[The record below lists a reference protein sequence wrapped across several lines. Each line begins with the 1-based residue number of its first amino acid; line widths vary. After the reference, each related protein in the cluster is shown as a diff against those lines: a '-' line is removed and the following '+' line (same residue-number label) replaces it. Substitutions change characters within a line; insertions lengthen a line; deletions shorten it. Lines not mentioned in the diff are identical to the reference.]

1 MNYEITEKWEPIQN
15 IDITRR
21 TPEEWA
27 KIYNV
32 KLVNNVGGWWDE
44 YEWAYNFD
52 GLAYL
57 PNKFNDDKTPDWE
70 SISEKELRAAFIKRD
85 LYLGA
90 DMGEKEVLKTQYIET
105 NWVRNHKKRV

>member
-1 MNYEITEKWEPIQN
+1 MI
-15 IDITRR
+15 RR
-21 TPEEWA
+21 PPRSTLFPYTTLFRS
-27 KIYNV
+27 YNV

-90 DMGEKEVLKTQYIET
+90 DMGEKEVLKRSEE
-105 NWVRNHKKRV
+105 RRVGKECRSRWSP